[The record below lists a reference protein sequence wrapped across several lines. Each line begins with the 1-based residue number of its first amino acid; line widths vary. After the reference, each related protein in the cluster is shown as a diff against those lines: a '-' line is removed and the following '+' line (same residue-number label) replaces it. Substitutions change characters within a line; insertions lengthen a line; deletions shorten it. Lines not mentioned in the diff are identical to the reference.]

1 MRMLILALTAA
12 SVLMLSVP
20 SYSAEG
26 FKLAAASTK
35 SSRSLEG
42 GKVKPH
48 SKKHKHA
55 RAHSKPAAQAAGF
68 SGAPAKAADTPAPA
82 ANMPAPAADT
92 HTEVAKTMEQSDP
105 GRK

>member
-42 GKVKPH
+42 GKVKPGG
-48 SKKHKHA
+48 KKHKHA

-92 HTEVAKTMEQSDP
+92 HTDVAKTMEQSDS

>member
-42 GKVKPH
+42 GKVKPGG
-48 SKKHKHA
+48 KKHKHA

-68 SGAPAKAADTPAPA
+68 SGAPAKAADTPAQ
-82 ANMPAPAADT
+82 AADT